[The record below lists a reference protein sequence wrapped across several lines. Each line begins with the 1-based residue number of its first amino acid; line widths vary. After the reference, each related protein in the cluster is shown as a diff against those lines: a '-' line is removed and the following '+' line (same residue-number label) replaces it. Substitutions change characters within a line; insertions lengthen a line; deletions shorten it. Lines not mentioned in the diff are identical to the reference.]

1 MMSSTLTPQELVQ
14 KNINLLSLPET
25 AIRINTMVSDPNST
39 AADIGD
45 IVSQDPALTARLLRI
60 VNSAF
65 FGFPSQID
73 TISMA
78 ITVLGTRQLRD
89 LVMTT
94 SVINRFRDIP
104 ASVVDMESF
113 WCHCL
118 TTAIAAK
125 SFAQHMKIS
134 NSERLFVAGLL
145 HDIGKLV
152 MYITLPDPSRQVI
165 EISSEPKFDS
175 NHVEK
180 AIFGFT
186 HAQLG
191 AELLRQWKLPE
202 SLIEPVQYHHEP
214 TSAKVYLQETAIVH
228 LANVIANDIQP
239 SISGDD
245 DNIADPLAWKVL
257 DLEPSLLER
266 LNEEVYLQ
274 LDDVLNIFYYSQ
286 AA

>member
-1 MMSSTLTPQELVQ
+1 MSSILTAQELVQ

-25 AIRINTMVSDPNST
+25 AIRINSMVSDPNST

-45 IVSQDPALTARLLRI
+45 VVSQDPALAARLLRV

-65 FGFPSQID
+65 YGFPSQID

-104 ASVVDMESF
+104 ANVVDMENF
-113 WCHCL
+113 WCHSL
-118 TTAIAAK
+118 ATAIAAK
-125 SFAQHMKIS
+125 NFASHIKIS

-152 MYITLPDPSRQVI
+152 MYITLPDPSRQVV
-165 EISSEPKFDS
+165 EISNEAQIDS
-175 NHVEK
+175 NHVEE

-186 HAQLG
+186 HAQVG

-202 SLIEPVQYHHEP
+202 SLIEPVAYHHEP
-214 TSAKVYLQETAIVH
+214 RLAKVYPQEVAIVH

-239 SISGDD
+239 PISADD
-245 DNIADPLAWKVL
+245 DNVADPQMWQVL
-257 DLEPSLLER
+257 GLEPSLLGR
-266 LNEEVYLQ
+266 LHEEVYTQ
-274 LDDVLNIFYYSQ
+274 LDDVLSIFYYTQ

>member
-1 MMSSTLTPQELVQ
+1 MGSILTPQELVQ

-25 AIRINTMVSDPNST
+25 AMRINSMVSDPNST
-39 AADIGD
+39 ASDIGD
-45 IVSQDPALTARLLRI
+45 VVSQDPALTARLLRV

-65 FGFPSQID
+65 YGFPSKID

-78 ITVLGTRQLRD
+78 ITILGTRQLRD

-104 ASVVDMESF
+104 ASVVDMENF
-113 WCHCL
+113 WCHSL
-118 TTAIAAK
+118 TTALAAK
-125 SFAQHMKIS
+125 NFANHMKIS

-152 MYITLPDPSRQVI
+152 MYIALPDPSRQVV
-165 EISSEPKFDS
+165 EIAGEPQVDS
-175 NHVEK
+175 NHVEE

-186 HAQLG
+186 HSQVG

-202 SLIEPVQYHHEP
+202 SLIEPVAYHHEP
-214 TSAKVYLQETAIVH
+214 ALAKVYQQETAIVH

-239 SISGDD
+239 AISADD
-245 DNIADPLAWKVL
+245 DSVADPMAWKL
-257 DLEPSLLER
+257 LGLEPSLLER
-266 LNEEVYLQ
+266 LHEEVYQQ
-274 LDDVLNIFYYSQ
+274 LDDVLSIFYYTQ

>member
-1 MMSSTLTPQELVQ
+1 MSSTLTAHELVQ

-25 AIRINTMVSDPNST
+25 ALRINHMISDPRST

-45 IVSQDPALTARLLRI
+45 VISQDPALTARLLRV

-65 FGFPSQID
+65 YGFPSQID

-104 ASVVDMESF
+104 AAVVDMEHF
-113 WCHCL
+113 WCHSL
-118 TTAIAAK
+118 ATAIAAK
-125 SFAQHMKIS
+125 NFANHIKIGS
-134 NSERLFVAGLL
+134 SERLFVAGLL

-152 MYITLPDPSRQVI
+152 MYITLPDPSRQVV
-165 EISSEPKFDS
+165 EIADEPQVDS
-175 NHVEK
+175 NHVER
-180 AIFGFT
+180 AVFGFS
-186 HAQLG
+186 HAEVG

-202 SLIEPVQYHHEP
+202 SLIEAVAFHHQPLLAEAYP
-214 TSAKVYLQETAIVH
+214 QETAIVH
-228 LANVIANDIQP
+228 LANVIANNIQP
-239 SISGDD
+239 AISTDD
-245 DNIADPLAWKVL
+245 DSIAEPLAWETL
-257 DLEPSLLER
+257 GLQATLLER
-266 LNEEVYLQ
+266 LHEEVFQQ
-274 LDDVLNIFYYSQ
+274 LDDILNIFYYSH

>member
-1 MMSSTLTPQELVQ
+1 MSSTLTAHELVL

-25 AIRINTMVSDPNST
+25 AMRINQMVSDPNST
-39 AADIGD
+39 ASDIGD
-45 IVSQDPALTARLLRI
+45 IISQDPSLTARLLRV

-65 FGFPSQID
+65 YGFPSQID

-104 ASVVDMESF
+104 TNVIDMENF
-113 WCHCL
+113 WCHSL
-118 TTAIAAK
+118 TSALAAK
-125 SFAQHMKIS
+125 NFANHMKIS

-165 EISSEPKFDS
+165 EVAGEPQVDSS
-175 NHVEK
+175 HVEE

-186 HAQLG
+186 HSQVG

-202 SLIEPVQYHHEP
+202 SLIEPVAFHHTP
-214 TSAKVYLQETAIVH
+214 ASANVYPQEVAIVH
-228 LANVIANDIQP
+228 LANIIANDIQSP
-239 SISGDD
+239 ISADD
-245 DNIADPLAWKVL
+245 DNIADPIAWKELGL
-257 DLEPSLLER
+257 DPSLLER
-266 LNEEVYLQ
+266 LHEEVYQQ
-274 LDDVLNIFYYSQ
+274 LDDVLSIFYYTQ

>member
-1 MMSSTLTPQELVQ
+1 MGSMLTPNELIS
-14 KNINLLSLPET
+14 KNINLLSLPQT
-25 AIRINTMVSDPNST
+25 AIRINEMVSNPNST

-45 IVSQDPALTARLLRI
+45 IVSQDPALTARLLRV

-65 FGFPSQID
+65 YTFPSQID

-89 LVMTT
+89 LVITT

-104 ASVVDMESF
+104 ANVVDMENF
-113 WCHCL
+113 WCHSL

-125 SFAQHMKIS
+125 NFANHIKIS
-134 NSERLFVAGLL
+134 NSDRLFVAGLL

-165 EISSEPKFDS
+165 EIAGESQVDS
-175 NHVEK
+175 DHVEE
-180 AIFGFT
+180 AIFGFN
-186 HAQLG
+186 HAVLG

-202 SLIEPVQYHHEP
+202 SLIEPVAYHHIP
-214 TSAKVYLQETAIVH
+214 ASAKLYPQETAIVH

-239 SISGDD
+239 PISTDD
-245 DNIADPLAWKVL
+245 DTMADPLTWKLL
-257 DLEPSLLER
+257 DLDPSLLER
-266 LNEEVYLQ
+266 LHEEVYQQ
-274 LDDVLNIFYYSQ
+274 LDDVLSIFYYTQ

>member
-1 MMSSTLTPQELVQ
+1 MSSTLTPQELVQ

-25 AIRINTMVSDPNST
+25 ALRINTMVSDPNST

-45 IVSQDPALTARLLRI
+45 IVSQDPALTARLLRV

-65 FGFPSQID
+65 YGFPSQID

-104 ASVVDMESF
+104 SSVVDMENF
-113 WCHCL
+113 WCHSL
-118 TTAIAAK
+118 TTAIAARNI
-125 SFAQHMKIS
+125 AQHLKIS

-165 EISSEPKFDS
+165 EIAAEPNIDS

-186 HAQLG
+186 HSQVG

-202 SLIEPVQYHHEP
+202 SLIEPVSYHHEP
-214 TSAKVYLQETAIVH
+214 MAAKVYLQETAIVH

-239 SISGDD
+239 SISTDD
-245 DNIADPLAWKVL
+245 DNMADPLAWKL
-257 DLEPSLLER
+257 LELEPSLLETFH
-266 LNEEVYLQ
+266 EEVYQQ
-274 LDDVLNIFYYSQ
+274 LDDVLSIFYYTN

>member
-1 MMSSTLTPQELVQ
+1 MGSTLTPKELIQ
-14 KNINLLSLPET
+14 KNINLLSLPQT
-25 AIRINTMVSDPNST
+25 AMRINSMVSDPNST
-39 AADIGD
+39 VSDIGD
-45 IVSQDPALTARLLRI
+45 IISQDPALTARLLRV

-65 FGFPSQID
+65 YAFPSQID

-89 LVMTT
+89 LVITT

-104 ASVVDMESF
+104 ASVVDMENF
-113 WCHCL
+113 WCHSL

-125 SFAQHMKIS
+125 NFANHMKIS

-152 MYITLPDPSRQVI
+152 MYITLPDPSRQVV
-165 EISSEPKFDS
+165 EIAGEPQVDS
-175 NHVEK
+175 DHVEE
-180 AIFGFT
+180 AIFGFN

-202 SLIEPVQYHHEP
+202 SLIEPVAYHHVP
-214 TSAKVYLQETAIVH
+214 TSAKVYQQETAIVH
-228 LANVIANDIQP
+228 LANVIANNIQP
-239 SISGDD
+239 PISADD
-245 DNIADPLAWKVL
+245 DTMADPLTWKLL

-266 LNEEVYLQ
+266 LHEEVYTQ
-274 LDDVLNIFYYSQ
+274 LDDVLSIFYYTQ